1 MRTPS
6 RIFPPHFQLFL
17 KISGYTGNFIP
28 DSLMQHNTRILTIT
42 ESPAWKAI
50 SGSPIVIAGP
60 CSAESEV
67 QVMETAQALKNSG
80 IHYFRMGLWKPRTR
94 PNSFEGVGEAG
105 LPWMIQAKKETG
117 LRMITE
123 ISNARHAEAVL
134 KAGIDAVWI
143 GARTTVNPFTVQEIA
158 DALRGTNLPV
168 LIKNPINPD
177 LNLWVGAF
185 ERFHQAGITQL
196 AACHRGFSA
205 YVNSRFRNLPH
216 WEIPLELKRIFPE
229 LPVITDVSHITGD
242 AAFIPQVAQKALD
255 IGFEGLMLEV
265 HPHPSAALSDP
276 EQQIT
281 PARFLEII
289 QELHKPKNKI
299 EDSEILS
306 AIALLREE
314 IDQSDRELIQILQ
327 GRLKVAGKIGRLKQ
341 QAGISFFQQER
352 YDEVLKKVSTYADL
366 MKISP
371 DLVRTLFELIH
382 VESIEKQGE

>member
-1 MRTPS
+1 MKTDTR
-6 RIFPPHFQLFL
+6 
-17 KISGYTGNFIP
+17 FIT
-28 DSLMQHNTRILTIT
+28 LAET
-42 ESPAWKAI
+42 EAWK
-50 SGSPIVIAGP
+50 SSPDRPLIIAGP
-60 CSAESEV
+60 CSAESEA
-67 QVMETAQALKNSG
+67 QVLETAQGLQHSG
-80 IHYFRMGLWKPRTR
+80 IRYFRLGLWKPRTR
-94 PNSFEGVGEAG
+94 PNSFEGVGEMG
-105 LPWMIQAKKETG
+105 LPWAIKVKQETG
-117 LRMITE
+117 LKIITE
-123 ISNARHAEAVL
+123 VANARHAEAVL
-134 KAGIDAVWI
+134 KAGFDAVWI

-185 ERFHQAGITQL
+185 ERFHQAGLTQL

-265 HPHPSAALSDP
+265 HPHPAQALSDP

-281 PARFLEII
+281 PERFLEIVR
-289 QELHKPKNKI
+289 ELHRPKTKI
-299 EDSEILS
+299 EDSAILS
-306 AIALLREE
+306 AIDLMREE

-327 GRLKVAGKIGRLKQ
+327 GRLKIAGKIGRLKQ